1 MTTELDQPYTL
12 AGRGCYGI
20 GWCDGFF
27 PDFGWHKTKE
37 MGGIWMHPLKIAD
50 GVWLSVDDAGWPPQE
65 SYNAIRR
72 EWCKKNDE
80 FVLGEGGAWSEHIY
94 YKGNWTI
101 TRRQFVPKD
110 DQAFG
115 VEFDIKTS
123 SPEVQKVRL
132 SVLVRFDVQTTWMS
146 GWDDPV
152 GLEVEAIENGA
163 VAHGISGSDLP
174 YDWGY
179 FTGAV
184 KFDKKPER
192 LAIGEELWGP
202 ERTYG
207 NGTSVL
213 ATFYLDLDPQAKV
226 RMVLTGNHMGEIKP
240 LATADDV
247 LANWDA
253 KLKEKVDFYRHI
265 ASELTCVETPEPL
278 LNDAYRW
285 SKLNVEWMTQH
296 SECLGTCVT
305 AGHQD
310 FTCYFG
316 GDTFLSIRGILASGL
331 HETAKDSLRVIG
343 GIAERQDGKAPHEFS
358 STGNVYDPGSVGET
372 PLFMRVVW
380 DTYLWTGDENFLKE
394 LYPTLKKGMW
404 DYIESEPVANGVLM
418 GEIEDHPG
426 GAREKINPIQL
437 AGGYKIFADM
447 CERLGDIED
456 AKRARAES
464 DRYLKQVEEL
474 FWVEEEGS
482 YTDIIDENNKPLI
495 DKNNLMWGRPF
506 QGVGY
511 IGISPKERVVR
522 SLAKFK
528 GPKYESE
535 YGVFLGGNNC
545 NMPVQTG
552 FAAIAEFN
560 YDRNEEG
567 LEYVR
572 CLARTC
578 GHASPGAFPEGM
590 DPYGDRKKMRY
601 FKSSHWNYLQL
612 WSSAFMPESLV
623 WGLLKLRPDA
633 ANRKITL
640 KPWLP
645 ENWPFMEFR
654 NIRIGQSRFN
664 VRVDKSGTK
673 VTQVDGP
680 KLEVNIIE

>member
-1 MTTELDQPYTL
+1 
-12 AGRGCYGI
+12 
-20 GWCDGFF
+20 
-27 PDFGWHKTKE
+27 
-37 MGGIWMHPLKIAD
+37 
-50 GVWLSVDDAGWPPQE
+50 
-65 SYNAIRR
+65 
-72 EWCKKNDE
+72 
-80 FVLGEGGAWSEHIY
+80 
-94 YKGNWTI
+94 
-101 TRRQFVPKD
+101 
-110 DQAFG
+110 
-115 VEFDIKTS
+115 
-123 SPEVQKVRL
+123 
-132 SVLVRFDVQTTWMS
+132 
-146 GWDDPV
+146 
-152 GLEVEAIENGA
+152 
-163 VAHGISGSDLP
+163 
-174 YDWGY
+174 
-179 FTGAV
+179 
-184 KFDKKPER
+184 
-192 LAIGEELWGP
+192 
-202 ERTYG
+202 
-207 NGTSVL
+207 
-213 ATFYLDLDPQAKV
+213 
-226 RMVLTGNHMGEIKP
+226 
-240 LATADDV
+240 
-247 LANWDA
+247 
-253 KLKEKVDFYRHI
+253 
-265 ASELTCVETPEPL
+265 
-278 LNDAYRW
+278 
-285 SKLNVEWMTQH
+285 
-296 SECLGTCVT
+296 VT